1 MSKLEKF
8 QGYLPSIYDD
18 ITEIQAILETDSIE
32 YEELDTNIESV
43 EDNIFIDSALDIG
56 LKRYEKIFNITVP
69 IGATEAER
77 RSVIKSILRG
87 IDKLSATVIKN
98 ISLAYQN
105 GEVEVSFVPSNIIV
119 RFISII
125 GVPTN
130 INELKNY
137 LSERKP
143 SHLGIIYVIRYL
155 TLDEVEAKTITQ
167 IQGTLLDKFSP
178 FV

>member
-1 MSKLEKF
+1 MTKLEKF
-8 QGYLPSIYDD
+8 QNYLPSIYDD
-18 ITEIQAILETDSIE
+18 IAEIQEVLETESIE
-32 YEELDTNIESV
+32 YEELESNITSV
-43 EDNIFIDSALDIG
+43 EGDIFIDSAKDVG

-69 IGATEAER
+69 IGATESER
-77 RSVIKSILRG
+77 RSVIKSVLRG
-87 IDKLSATVIKN
+87 VDKLSATVIKN

-119 RFISII
+119 TFISVI

-130 INELKNY
+130 IDELKNY
-137 LSERKP
+137 LNDRKP

-155 TLDEVEAKTITQ
+155 TVSEVEATTITQ
-167 IQGTLLDKFSP
+167 IQGTLLNKFLP